1 MCFAKRNTGSAA
13 RSFDNLNLYH
23 EKYNATIQFSAETEL
38 SVTRPREPLGL
49 MLSSEE
55 AKHMEYI
62 TELAIND
69 MSACSS
75 GGSCSTESLP
85 DGMESE
91 AVTLSTRNIART
103 MVLEAGPVGLSNTLA
118 VDCNQEG
125 EPVENSYADNVSVTG
140 CYISWS
146 VGHNEILSEE
156 ETDTNTNEC
165 SSLPSVDRST
175 PSTLNKEPAFKE
187 LRPFN
192 SVDDGTSHNESTLGI
207 LPSGK
212 VNHNYSDLSFKA
224 RIAGLSGGYCEK
236 AIAEK
241 SHDHHQLTLPCTTDD
256 QVKPDSV
263 VVPALKIVAIRI
275 QQGLLQLWN

>member
-1 MCFAKRNTGSAA
+1 MCFAKRNIGFAG
-13 RSFDNLNLYH
+13 RSFDNLNPYH
-23 EKYNATIQFSAETEL
+23 EKYSATIQRQFSETEL

-49 MLSSEE
+49 ILSSEE
-55 AKHMEYI
+55 AKYMEYI
-62 TELAIND
+62 TEFAING
-69 MSACSS
+69 MSACSN

-103 MVLEAGPVGLSNTLA
+103 MVLEAGPVELSNTLA

-125 EPVENSYADNVSVTG
+125 EPVEKSYADNVSVTG

-165 SSLPSVDRST
+165 SSLPSMDRST

-192 SVDDGTSHNESTLGI
+192 SVDDGTASHNESTLGI
-207 LPSGK
+207 LSNGK

-263 VVPALKIVAIRI
+263 VVPGSLII
-275 QQGLLQLWN
+275 LLVLDLCWGE